1 MSLRCKVE
9 SKWHVQVRSF
19 TLGTTFEKQV
29 FRISDPFNRLAILQ
43 IDGLKVTQIL
53 ELGTAGL
60 VALCSYIGSNG
71 SGVSAGVLVVDQRQG
86 NVIENIPLSSSSG
99 GQKDVVASIMVDTVE
114 EDVKF
119 RVTCIMSKG
128 QLWRFSL
135 QLDAHGMLAETK
147 GITCL
152 GNIIKSAVDQEAH
165 FESLLSQAVVVPKA
179 QSVSEQRQSE
189 ESVPVVDDDQP
200 TFIPENGYRGVK
212 DGYIFWKSEDG
223 KQGYY
228 RVDVM
233 QGILESQRKEQS
245 LDGGEAS
252 KEQSSLVDDLQ
263 TKKIVRCFLKLDKSS
278 KFVMSSCGAE
288 DGLLYVG
295 TWTEDSEERVRIT
308 CDSALI
314 GHLSGVLTLTASPD
328 EQLIASGSYDQTIRI
343 WDTSS
348 WKCLR
353 VLKGHGG
360 GIKAL
365 AFTKDGSTLLSTAS
379 DNTTRVRQ
387 IFILG
392 DP

>member
-9 SKWHVQVRSF
+9 SKWHVQVWSF

-29 FRISDPFNRLAILQ
+29 FRISDTFNLLTTLQ
-43 IDGLKVTQIL
+43 IDDLKVTQIL

-60 VALCSYIGSNG
+60 FALCSYIGSNG

-99 GQKDVVASIMVDTVE
+99 GQKDVIASIMVDAVE
-114 EDVKF
+114 DDVKF

-147 GITCL
+147 EIRCL
-152 GNIIKSAVDQEAH
+152 GNIIQSAVDQEAH
-165 FESLLSQAVVVPKA
+165 FESLLSQTVVVPKA
-179 QSVSEQRQSE
+179 KSVPERRQSE
-189 ESVPVVDDDQP
+189 ESVPVIDDDRP

-212 DGYIFWKSEDG
+212 DGYTFWKSEDG

-245 LDGGEAS
+245 LDGGETS
-252 KEQSSLVDDLQ
+252 RELKSSLVDDLQ
-263 TKKIVRCFLKLDKSS
+263 TKKIVRCFLKLDVSS
-278 KFVMSSCGAE
+278 KFVMSSCEAE

-295 TWTEDSEERVRIT
+295 TWTEDSEPEERVKIT
-308 CDSALI
+308 CDAALI
-314 GHLSGVLTLTASPD
+314 GHLSGILTLTASPD
-328 EQLIASGSYDQTIRI
+328 EKLIASGSYDQTIRI

-348 WKCLR
+348 WRCLK

-379 DNTTRVRQ
+379 DNTTRVR
-387 IFILG
+387 
-392 DP
+392 